1 MPRAARKKSES
12 GYYHVILRGIGKQI
26 LFEDEEDNERFLTT
40 LQRYRLE
47 LGFELVAYCLMENH
61 VHLLLHDNRDQLDQI
76 MKKIAGSYAYYFN
89 HKYDRSGHLFQDRY
103 GSEAIEDDAY
113 LLTVIRYIHR
123 NPEKAGIGRAR
134 DYRWSS
140 YSAYMKQRAEVD
152 NAWALEL
159 IGGCARFESFMAKAE
174 EGNCLDI
181 HEKAAMRDEVA
192 RKKICEQYGVPSGTR
207 LQQWEKKE
215 RDEALK
221 KLKDMGMSVR
231 QLERLTG
238 INRGIIQKAG
248 RSAEKVSREPSP

>member
-12 GYYHVILRGIGKQI
+12 GYYHVILRGIGRQI
-26 LFEDEEDNERFLTT
+26 LFEDDEDNERFLSTV
-40 LQRYRLE
+40 QRYRQE

-61 VHLLLHDNRDQLDQI
+61 VHLLLRDIKDQLNLI
-76 MKKIAGSYAYYFN
+76 MKKIAGSYAYYSN

-103 GSEAIEDDAY
+103 GSEAVENDDY

-123 NPEKAGIGRAR
+123 NPEKAGIAKAG

-140 YSAYMKQRAEVD
+140 YDAYKSPRADVD

-159 IGGCARFESFMAKAE
+159 IGGTERFEQFMENAA

-181 HEKAAMRDEVA
+181 RERVAIRDEAA
-192 RKKICEQYGVPSGTR
+192 REWICSHYKIASGTQ
-207 LQQWEKKE
+207 LQQWDKKK
-215 RDEALK
+215 RDASLRE
-221 KLKDMGMSVR
+221 LKDMGMSVR

-238 INRGIIQKAG
+238 INRGVVQKA
-248 RSAEKVSREPSP
+248 

>member
-12 GYYHVILRGIGKQI
+12 GYYHVMLRGIGRQI

-47 LGFELVAYCLMENH
+47 LGFDLVAYCLMENH
-61 VHLLLHDNRDQLDQI
+61 VHLLLHDNRDQLDLI

-123 NPEKAGIGRAR
+123 NPEKAGIARAR

-140 YSAYMKQRAEVD
+140 YGAYLKQRAEVD

-159 IGGCARFESFMAKAE
+159 IGGPEGFESFMARAV

-181 HEKAAMRDEVA
+181 HEKATMRDEAAREWICAHYKVA
-192 RKKICEQYGVPSGTR
+192 SGIQ
-207 LQQWEKKE
+207 LQQWKKKE
-215 RDEALK
+215 RDAALK
-221 KLKDMGMSVR
+221 ELKDIGMSVR

-238 INRGIIQKAG
+238 INRGIIQK
-248 RSAEKVSREPSP
+248 V